1 MLLVAQMLF
10 KYLVTSSNGEQS
22 IIKHS
27 ANENNTY
34 CDCVSETLIK
44 HIVALCR
51 YDNSQNLIFY
61 IVVKSSELLTKSNSC
76 TSLHATLNENV

>member
-1 MLLVAQMLF
+1 MLF

-27 ANENNTY
+27 ANENNTC

-44 HIVALCR
+44 HTVALCR
-51 YDNSQNLIFY
+51 YDNCSQNLIID

>member
-1 MLLVAQMLF
+1 MLF

-27 ANENNTY
+27 ANENNT

-44 HIVALCR
+44 HTVALCR
-51 YDNSQNLIFY
+51 YDNCSQNLIID

>member
-1 MLLVAQMLF
+1 MLF

-27 ANENNTY
+27 ANEKNTY

-51 YDNSQNLIFY
+51 YDNSQNLIFD
-61 IVVKSSELLTKSNSC
+61 IIVKSSELRNSC